1 MLHVSKWEMK
11 VGSSRDSFGNA
22 ALNMCKCAKKV
33 AGVNSAKFYWLNPNV
48 ICFAIDAN
56 TGSWGAGAEPNGET
70 MKAFFDLA
78 DLSSNIMDETW
89 IDAGLGQERS
99 DKAQ

>member
-33 AGVNSAKFYWLNPNV
+33 KFH
-48 ICFAIDAN
+48 
-56 TGSWGAGAEPNGET
+56 G
-70 MKAFFDLA
+70 FFQA
-78 DLSSNIMDETW
+78 
-89 IDAGLGQERS
+89 R
-99 DKAQ
+99 

>member
-48 ICFAIDAN
+48 IGFAIDAN
-56 TGSWGAGAEPNGET
+56 T
-70 MKAFFDLA
+70 
-78 DLSSNIMDETW
+78 
-89 IDAGLGQERS
+89 
-99 DKAQ
+99 

>member
-33 AGVNSAKFYWLNPNV
+33 AGVN
-48 ICFAIDAN
+48 
-56 TGSWGAGAEPNGET
+56 
-70 MKAFFDLA
+70 
-78 DLSSNIMDETW
+78 LSLIH
-89 IDAGLGQERS
+89 I
-99 DKAQ
+99 